1 MLALTKE
8 RIDVEAARRAIL
20 SPDCGALVEFTGV
33 VRNLNQGREVTALE
47 YEGAPELASSEFA
60 RIETEARA
68 SFAVAKIACVHRIGR
83 LVPGEIAVWLGVTAT
98 HRDAAFAACQFA
110 IHQLK
115 QRVPVWKKE
124 HYTTGDSGWINH
136 P

>member
-1 MLALTKE
+1 MMALTKDA
-8 RIDVEAARRAIL
+8 IDVEAARRALL
-20 SPDCGALVEFTGV
+20 SPECGALVEFIGV
-33 VRNLNQGREVTALE
+33 VRNINHGRAVTGLE
-47 YEGAPELASSEFA
+47 YEGAPELVASEFA
-60 RIETEARA
+60 RIESEARA
-68 SFAVAKIACVHRIGR
+68 LFSIRAIACVHRIGC

-115 QRVPVWKKE
+115 QRVPLWKKE
-124 HYTTGDSGWINH
+124 HYATGESAWINH